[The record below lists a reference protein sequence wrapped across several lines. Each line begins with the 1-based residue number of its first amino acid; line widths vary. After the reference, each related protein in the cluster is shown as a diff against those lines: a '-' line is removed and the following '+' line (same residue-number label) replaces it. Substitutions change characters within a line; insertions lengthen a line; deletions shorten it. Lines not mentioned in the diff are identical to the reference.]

1 MGNPG
6 NILMDLDK
14 ELKGLLLED
23 TFEVLGHKYTLR
35 LLSESETIWT
45 FEFLNPSSTLSIAV
59 ASRLANLAIGL
70 RAIDGY
76 PVDEV
81 FKDTFDF
88 YSEDKKDSLLK
99 AYEESQ
105 KVYATLVMD
114 WLKQKPSEFVTELH
128 ECWQELQ
135 TRRYEAQEEVKNSLG
150 EDSVKEE
157 SKSLTESSQPGEQ

>member
-1 MGNPG
+1 
-6 NILMDLDK
+6 
-14 ELKGLLLED
+14 
-23 TFEVLGHKYTLR
+23 
-35 LLSESETIWT
+35 
-45 FEFLNPSSTLSIAV
+45 
-59 ASRLANLAIGL
+59 
-70 RAIDGY
+70 
-76 PVDEV
+76 
-81 FKDTFDF
+81 
-88 YSEDKKDSLLK
+88 LLK